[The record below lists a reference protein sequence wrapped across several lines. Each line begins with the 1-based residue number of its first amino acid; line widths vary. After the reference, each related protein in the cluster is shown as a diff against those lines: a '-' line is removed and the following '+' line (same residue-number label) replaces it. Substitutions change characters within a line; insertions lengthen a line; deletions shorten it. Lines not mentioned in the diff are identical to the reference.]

1 MRGNLTREVTSEGG
15 SGELSGDHRT
25 VFCTGVWQP
34 PQKYSV
40 VHAVCIDWA
49 LAACRILCQTRETQR
64 QHSLPFYSFH
74 SGRLWKNN
82 NKINHLD
89 E

>member
-1 MRGNLTREVTSEGG
+1 MRGDLMREVTSGGG
-15 SGELSGDHRT
+15 SGELSDHRT
-25 VFCTGVWQP
+25 LFCTRVWQP
-34 PQKYSV
+34 SQKYSA
-40 VHAVCIDWA
+40 VHAGCIDWA

-64 QHSLPFYSFH
+64 QHSLPSYSFH
-74 SGRLWKNN
+74 SGWEWKNN

>member
-1 MRGNLTREVTSEGG
+1 MREMTSGGG

-25 VFCTGVWQP
+25 VFCTRVWQP
-34 PQKYSV
+34 SQKYSV
-40 VHAVCIDWA
+40 VHAGCIDWA
-49 LAACRILCQTRETQR
+49 LAACRILYQTQETQR
-64 QHSLPFYSFH
+64 QHSLPSCSSH
-74 SGRLWKNN
+74 SGWEWNN